1 VVFWIQKEAYLPIV
15 FHRLKGMCNDLSSSI
30 AFSFFALIFV
40 KKYKNLLWF
49 CTLYFFSPHVLITII
64 RRAFAL
70 ICTISCQ
77 QGCIRDDCCF
87 FGLLFSS
94 GTFNVSYRALYLTL
108 IMFNCHTYIYLWKA
122 LGGDVPKALQLR
134 LRKAWSACSL
144 GHNRVYLW
152 KQFPSELHY
161 RHIHRYNKDNRHL
174 LAQKW
179 HSCILRC
186 SNLTSC

>member
-1 VVFWIQKEAYLPIV
+1 MICPLLLPFHFLHWYLL
-15 FHRLKGMCNDLSSSI
+15 RSI
-30 AFSFFALIFV
+30 RTSFGSAPYI
-40 KKYKNLLWF
+40 
-49 CTLYFFSPHVLITII
+49 FFSPHVLITII

-152 KQFPSELHY
+152 KQFPSESHY